1 MLTIKI
7 LGIGCENCK
16 KVEQTARQAAANMG
30 MEAEFIKVT
39 DRESIYKYPIL
50 GTPGLVINEKVV
62 CAGRIPN
69 EAEVTTWLVNA
80 EMEAA

>member
-1 MLTIKI
+1 MLNIKI

-16 KVEQTARQAAANMG
+16 KVEQTVRKAVANMG
-30 MEAEFIKVT
+30 MEAEFEKVT
-39 DRESIYKYPIL
+39 EREEIYKYPIL
-50 GTPGLVINEKVV
+50 GTPGLVINDKVV

-80 EMEAA
+80 EITGN

>member
-1 MLTIKI
+1 MLNIKI

-16 KVEQTARQAAANMG
+16 KVEQTVRKAVANMG
-30 MEAEFIKVT
+30 MEAEFEKVT
-39 DRESIYKYPIL
+39 EREEIYKYPIL
-50 GTPGLVINEKVV
+50 GTPGLVINDKVV

-80 EMEAA
+80 EMTAN